1 MLNILHKISK
11 FILIF
16 SAVISGW
23 TSILLLNNTTS
34 NLEIKKALNKMY
46 LNQKDF
52 IVNVND
58 LSLLLL
64 QDTKQYFS
72 DSHRDVTQFN
82 NIRNESKKRF

>member
-1 MLNILHKISK
+1 MHKISK

-34 NLEIKKALNKMY
+34 NLEIKKAINKMY

-52 IVNVND
+52 IFNVKD

-64 QDTKQYFS
+64 QDTKQIFS
-72 DSHRDVTQFN
+72 DSHQDISQFN
-82 NIRNESKKRF
+82 NIRNESKNRF

>member
-1 MLNILHKISK
+1 MHKISK

-34 NLEIKKALNKMY
+34 NLEIKKAINKMY

-52 IVNVND
+52 IFNVKD

-64 QDTKQYFS
+64 QDTKQLFP
-72 DSHRDVTQFN
+72 DSYQDVSQFN
-82 NIRNESKKRF
+82 NIRNESKNRF

>member
-1 MLNILHKISK
+1 MLNIFHKISK

-16 SAVISGW
+16 SAVITGW

-34 NLEIKKALNKMY
+34 NLEIKKAINKMY

-52 IVNVND
+52 IFNVKD

-64 QDTKQYFS
+64 QDTKQHFS
-72 DSHRDVTQFN
+72 DSHQEVTQFN
-82 NIRNESKKRF
+82 NIRNESKNRF

>member
-1 MLNILHKISK
+1 MLNIFHKISK

-16 SAVISGW
+16 SAVITGW

-64 QDTKQYFS
+64 KDTKQYFS
-72 DSHRDVTQFN
+72 DSHQDLTQFN
-82 NIRNESKKRF
+82 NIRN